1 MAITPQQFFN
11 KSTKWFLLAFVLLF
25 LFKSVQSCN
34 RNMKLNITSK
44 QYIHII
50 DSLENKY
57 NIYYKESQDSIKE
70 LNFQLRLATERV
82 EAAENRANAIQN
94 VAEKVRANTTT
105 TVNVRGLEEVK
116 DTSKKK

>member
-1 MAITPQQFFN
+1 MAITPQQFFQR
-11 KSTKWFLLAFVLLF
+11 SAKWFLLAFFLLF

-34 RNMKLNITSK
+34 RNMKLNITSG
-44 QYIHII
+44 QYIHTI

-57 NIYYKESQDSIKE
+57 NVYYKESQDSIKE
-70 LNFQLRLATERV
+70 LNFQLRLAIERV
-82 EAAENRANAIQN
+82 EAAENRANAIQD